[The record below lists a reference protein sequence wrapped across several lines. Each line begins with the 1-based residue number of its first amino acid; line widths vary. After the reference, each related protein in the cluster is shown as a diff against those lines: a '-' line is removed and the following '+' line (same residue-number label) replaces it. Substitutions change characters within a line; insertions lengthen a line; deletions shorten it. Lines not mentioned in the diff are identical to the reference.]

1 MTTRKIQIQGMT
13 AKEDVERVEAA
24 IRGVW
29 GIREVAIRPDR
40 AEVTFSYDERA
51 ARYEDFKTAVLDRGY
66 GVVDG
71 EPNL

>member
-1 MTTRKIQIQGMT
+1 MTTRKIQIQGMHD
-13 AKEDVERVEAA
+13 AQDVKRVENA

-29 GIREVAIRPDR
+29 GFQEVAIQPDK
-40 AEVTFSYDERA
+40 AEVTFSFDDRA
-51 ARYEDFKTAVLDRGY
+51 AKYEDFKTAVLDRGY